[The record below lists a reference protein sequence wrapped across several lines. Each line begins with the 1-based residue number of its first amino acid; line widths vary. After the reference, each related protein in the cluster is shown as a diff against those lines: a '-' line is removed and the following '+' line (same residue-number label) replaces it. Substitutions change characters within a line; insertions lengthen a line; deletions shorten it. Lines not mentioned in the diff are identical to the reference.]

1 MPKWGEVLIFIAL
14 LIRHSPIKNIL
25 SAHETIMHQHIA
37 RYREV
42 SRLNYFAWA
51 FLAMW
56 TVMVTISLWW
66 NLAQQRPQTAM
77 GLGWGHGLLWLLGLG
92 GIIFGFNRLR
102 AAHNRIITLMC
113 TDPLTGIANRRIF
126 LESLGSAISFAQRH
140 QTPLSVIM
148 ADLDDF
154 KCVNDTF
161 GHNTGDQVLQ
171 AFATLLMENSRQEDL
186 AARFGGEEFIMMLP
200 GTGPEEAAVLG
211 ERLRR
216 QWKELT
222 YPGLHIRITASF
234 GVAAYQ
240 TGDKVDGFIERA
252 DKALYEAKI
261 MGKDQVVVEKCSE
274 ELEEETRKLCHFLNL
289 LSGDAGQE
297 PCPRVCGKQG
307 RSEKSQERGR
317 LREGRS
323 RRQYPR
329 SFPNRFT

>member
-14 LIRHSPIKNIL
+14 LIRHISIKKHFLHNE
-25 SAHETIMHQHIA
+25 AIMHQHIA

-56 TVMVTISLWW
+56 TAMVMISLWW
-66 NLAQQRPQTAM
+66 NLAQWRSQTAI
-77 GLGWGHGLLWLLGLG
+77 GLWWGHGLLWLLGLG

-102 AAHNRIITLMC
+102 VAHNRIITSMC
-113 TDPLTGIANRRIF
+113 TDPLTGIANRRLF
-126 LESLGSAISFAQRH
+126 LESLGDAISFAQRH
-140 QTPLSVIM
+140 RTPLSVIM

-154 KCVNDTF
+154 KAVNDTF
-161 GHNTGDQVLQ
+161 GHNAGDQVLQ

-186 AARFGGEEFIMMLP
+186 AARIGGEEFIMMLP

-216 QWKELT
+216 HWKELS
-222 YPGLHIRITASF
+222 YPEIRMTASF

-240 TGDKVDGFIERA
+240 TGDRVDGFIDRA

-261 MGKDQVVVEKCSE
+261 LGKDQVVVGKHSKQ
-274 ELEEETRKLCHFLNL
+274 LEEETRKLRHFLNL
-289 LSGDAGQE
+289 LSGDSWPRNLSESFREAGQLKKIA
-297 PCPRVCGKQG
+297 GK
-307 RSEKSQERGR
+307 K
-317 LREGRS
+317 
-323 RRQYPR
+323 PA
-329 SFPNRFT
+329 

>member
-1 MPKWGEVLIFIAL
+1 M
-14 LIRHSPIKNIL
+14 L
-25 SAHETIMHQHIA
+25 SAHETIMNQHIA
-37 RYREV
+37 RHREA

-66 NLAQQRPQTAM
+66 NLAQPRPQIVM
-77 GLGWGHGLLWLLGLG
+77 GLWWGHGLLWLLGLW

-102 AAHNRIITLMC
+102 VAHNRIITLMC

-140 QTPLSVIM
+140 QSPLSVIM

-154 KCVNDTF
+154 KAVNDTF
-161 GHNTGDQVLQ
+161 GHNAGDQVLQ

-186 AARFGGEEFIMMLP
+186 ATRFGGEEFIMMLP

-222 YPGLHIRITASF
+222 YPHLRLRMTASF

-240 TGDKVDGFIERA
+240 MGEKINGLIERA
-252 DKALYEAKI
+252 DNALYEAKI
-261 MGKDQVVVEKCSE
+261 MGRDQVVIEKSSE
-274 ELEEETRKLCHFLNL
+274 QVEEETRKVRHFLNL
-289 LSGDAGQE
+289 LSDDTGIE
-297 PCPRVCGKQG
+297 TSTRSCGKLG
-307 RSEKSQERGR
+307 RSEKFAGK
-317 LREGRS
+317 RS
-323 RRQYPR
+323 AQRR
-329 SFPNRFT
+329 S